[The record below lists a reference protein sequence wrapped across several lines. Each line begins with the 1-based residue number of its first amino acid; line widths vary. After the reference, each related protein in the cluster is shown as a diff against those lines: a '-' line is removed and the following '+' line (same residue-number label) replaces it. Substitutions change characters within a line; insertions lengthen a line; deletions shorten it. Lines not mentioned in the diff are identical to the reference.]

1 MPNLHLP
8 RSALECF
15 FFLIMIP
22 LPKSNLTQI
31 VPQRFPHLV
40 NPINLVYESEIEA
53 IELEFQLE
61 SLK

>member
-1 MPNLHLP
+1 M
-8 RSALECF
+8 F
-15 FFLIMIP
+15 FCLIMIP
-22 LPKSNLTQI
+22 LPKCNLT
-31 VPQRFPHLV
+31 QRFPHLV

>member
-1 MPNLHLP
+1 M
-8 RSALECF
+8 F
-15 FFLIMIP
+15 YFLITIP
-22 LPKSNLTQI
+22 LPKCNLTQI